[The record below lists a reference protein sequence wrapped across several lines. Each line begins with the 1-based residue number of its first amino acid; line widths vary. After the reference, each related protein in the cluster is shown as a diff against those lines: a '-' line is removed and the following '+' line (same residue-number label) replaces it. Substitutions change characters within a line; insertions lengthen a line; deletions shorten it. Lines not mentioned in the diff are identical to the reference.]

1 MADLEL
7 LNGLNADVSDALD
20 HLAAGRVARA
30 VTAFEAMADAVRG
43 ASAEAEIAMPR
54 AVLTLW
60 PDAIEPRTAF
70 SIPVTTNQPSPK
82 RSRFSRAPA

>member
-30 VTAFEAMADAVRG
+30 VTAFEAMADA
-43 ASAEAEIAMPR
+43 ELAMPR

-70 SIPVTTNQPSPK
+70 SIPVTTNQPSPI